1 MIKNFNYELS
11 NGLVTQV
18 LLKRYDKTNNVVI
31 VDMLDIDG
39 NVLAKDQWLTY
50 SSSSLSNAMIILAS
64 KDLVDVES
72 FNG

>member
-18 LLKRYDKTNNVVI
+18 LLKRYDKTNKVVI
-31 VDMLDIDG
+31 VDMLDADG
-39 NVLAKDQWLTY
+39 NVLANDQWLTY
-50 SSSSLSNAMIILAS
+50 SNSSSSNAMIILTM
-64 KDLVDVES
+64 KDLADVES